1 MGLEP
6 TTSWTTTRGYHQLS
20 YGHRVPS
27 GYRYQQAVAEV
38 ELIQPQ
44 EISVA
49 GVPFAR
55 FDVGAEALEA
65 GAEVASVAA
74 MVEMP
79 ARTTGSR

>member
-38 ELIQPQ
+38 EFVPTDPRSAREATSGVIQRCR
-44 EISVA
+44 A
-49 GVPFAR
+49 PFHH
-55 FDVGAEALEA
+55 
-65 GAEVASVAA
+65 
-74 MVEMP
+74 P
-79 ARTTGSR
+79 